1 MRLYVQKQRTFRQ
14 IIIKNAT
21 TDYQQHDTTDP
32 DGAEAH
38 SNDTRYD
45 SEEEDESDDVID
57 MTGDDETGDCDH
69 YPRIGGDAEDEA
81 PQDDERSI
89 DGADEVS
96 DSDNRSWQS
105 SESGEKESDIESSDE
120 EYASSSDDAGEE
132 E

>member
-32 DGAEAH
+32 
-38 SNDTRYD
+38 
-45 SEEEDESDDVID
+45 
-57 MTGDDETGDCDH
+57 
-69 YPRIGGDAEDEA
+69 
-81 PQDDERSI
+81 